1 MLPLAPLTKY
11 RVVLTSGEVIDF
23 PTMDLANLFFE
34 KSDKAT
40 AVVKVYFEEDEPEET
55 SEQED

>member
-1 MLPLAPLTKY
+1 LITKY